1 LEFTMKNPK
10 QIVCGLAKDIS
21 VGGLFVATVFPPA
34 VGSNITMR
42 VRLPGLPEEVV
53 IPGVVRW
60 RHPEGMGVQFGAI
73 GAREMRAIGEL
84 VARNADERSS
94 VVPKAV

>member
-1 LEFTMKNPK
+1 
-10 QIVCGLAKDIS
+10 
-21 VGGLFVATVFPPA
+21 
-34 VGSNITMR
+34 
-42 VRLPGLPEEVV
+42 
-53 IPGVVRW
+53 
-60 RHPEGMGVQFGAI
+60 MGVQFGAI